1 MRTQKSPLARYMH
14 WVGGRAV
21 SSHPG
26 FEPADAAS
34 RDGVRDVSRDGVRDV
49 SRDGVRDS
57 SIGRPP
63 EPNTGHAR
71 PRSRRHLTWSDMRRI
86 VAGAL
91 QDCLTDRVSLAAAG
105 SAFYGTLAL
114 FPAISVLVSAYGLV
128 FDPASVEPQL
138 HLLAGLLPAP
148 AFMLIE
154 DRVHELLQQPPASL
168 SVGLIVSSLLVFWSA
183 ATGSKALLSAVNVAY
198 DVPEQRS
205 FMHFQTLGL
214 VMTLA
219 AVISAVLTLGVLLV
233 MRPLLAA
240 FGLTAHGI
248 GLIRF
253 ASQVMVILTFAAS
266 IALLYRYGP
275 SRPPPPRPRLWIGTL
290 SATMLWLAASEA
302 LSLYISNI
310 GSFGA
315 TYGSIG
321 AVVGVMLWLYVSAYA
336 VLLGAELNASLEAF
350 EAGN

>member
-1 MRTQKSPLARYMH
+1 
-14 WVGGRAV
+14 
-21 SSHPG
+21 
-26 FEPADAAS
+26 
-34 RDGVRDVSRDGVRDV
+34 
-49 SRDGVRDS
+49 
-57 SIGRPP
+57 
-63 EPNTGHAR
+63 
-71 PRSRRHLTWSDMRRI
+71 

-114 FPAISVLVSAYGLV
+114 FPAISVLISTYGLV
-128 FDPASVEPQL
+128 FDPAGVEPQL
-138 HLLAGLLPAP
+138 HLLAGLVPAP

-154 DRVHELLQQPPASL
+154 DRVHELIHQPPTSL
-168 SVGLIVSSLLVFWSA
+168 SVGLVVSSLLVFWSA

-198 DVPEQRS
+198 DVPEKRS
-205 FMHFQTLGL
+205 FVHFQTLGL

-219 AVISAVLTLGVLLV
+219 AVVSAVLTLGVLLV
-233 MRPLLAA
+233 LRPVLSV
-240 FGLTAHGI
+240 FGVTGHGI
-248 GLIRF
+248 GLIRI
-253 ASQVMVILTFAAS
+253 ASQVMVVLTFAAS
-266 IALLYRYGP
+266 IALLYRFGP

-290 SATMLWLAASEA
+290 SATLLWLAASEA
-302 LSLYISNI
+302 LSIYISNI

-321 AVVGVMLWLYVSAYA
+321 AVVGIMLWFYVSAYA

>member
-1 MRTQKSPLARYMH
+1 MSSP
-14 WVGGRAV
+14 
-21 SSHPG
+21 PG
-26 FEPADAAS
+26 SDPA
-34 RDGVRDVSRDGVRDV
+34 
-49 SRDGVRDS
+49 
-57 SIGRPP
+57 
-63 EPNTGHAR
+63 NTAGAL
-71 PRSRRHLTWSDMRRI
+71 PRQGAERSSRRPLSWPDLRRI

-114 FPAISVLVSAYGLV
+114 FPAISVLISAYGLV
-128 FDPASVEPQL
+128 FDPAGVEPQL
-138 HLLAGLLPAP
+138 HLLAGLVPAP
-148 AFMLIE
+148 AFLLIE
-154 DRVHELLQQPPASL
+154 DRVHELIHQPSTSL
-168 SVGLIVSSLLVFWSA
+168 SVGLVVSSLLVFWSA

-205 FMHFQTLGL
+205 FVHFQTLGL

-219 AVISAVLTLGVLLV
+219 AVVSAVLALGVLLV
-233 MRPLLAA
+233 LRPVLSV
-240 FGLTAHGI
+240 FGLTGHEV

-266 IALLYRYGP
+266 IALLYRFGP

-290 SATMLWLAASEA
+290 SATLLWLAASEA

-321 AVVGVMLWLYVSAYA
+321 AVVGIMLWLYVSAYA